1 MKPKQLKEIKQRM
14 RYREYRSIKSQPIPE
29 MAEAFRLF
37 LEDFTKEKWI
47 CLPQLGV
54 ESPGQVR
61 SASHPRSKAKAKPE

>member
-1 MKPKQLKEIKQRM
+1 MKPKQLKEIRQRI
-14 RYREYRSIKSQPIPE
+14 RYRKYRSIKSQPIPE

-37 LEDFTKEKWI
+37 LEEFTQEKWI

-61 SASHPRSKAKAKPE
+61 PTSHAGSKTQAKPE